1 MENRLK
7 LPTDDLVVLPK
18 DVIPFLKDATAEQLK
33 VLIYYFSQ
41 PATDLASAVKATGL
55 TAQGV
60 ESAFLFWQKA
70 GVFVPMQAEESKK
83 ILPDTGV
90 FRNYDSETLS
100 AAMDGDNEFSTLC
113 NLACEKLQKQ
123 LTKNDF
129 STLFYLY
136 DFVRMP
142 MPVICGV
149 IEDCCKRGKKSMQYI
164 YKKVVALY
172 DDGIDTYDRFEAYM
186 AEREKLN
193 SSIGAIRKL
202 FGMGER
208 ALTAKEEKLFECW
221 FSDWKMPFELIRLA
235 YEKTV
240 DTKGMLSTTYMN
252 GILRRW
258 HDSGFQSLADVA
270 KGEGSRDIKG
280 DSSFVGDDFIEAALS
295 RGFDEDGDKK

>member
-7 LPTDDLVVLPK
+7 LPTDDLVILPK
-18 DVIPFLKDATAEQLK
+18 DVLAFLKDATADQLK
-33 VLIYYFSQ
+33 VLIYCFSD
-41 PATDLASAVKATGL
+41 PDCDLAAAVKATGL
-55 TAQGV
+55 TASGV
-60 ESAFLFWQKA
+60 ESAFAFWQKQGIFA
-70 GVFVPMQAEESKK
+70 PSEKEEKK
-83 ILPDTGV
+83 KTAPSSGV

-100 AAMDGDNEFSTLC
+100 NAMESDAEFSTLC
-113 NLACEKLQKQ
+113 DLACEKLEKQ

-149 IEDCCKRGKKSMQYI
+149 IEDCCNRGKKSLQYI
-164 YKKVVALY
+164 YKRVVGLY
-172 DDGIDTYDRFEAYM
+172 EDGIDSYDRFEEYM
-186 AEREKLN
+186 AEQAHLN
-193 SSIGAIRKL
+193 SNIGALRKL

-208 ALTAKEEKLFECW
+208 ALTAREEKLFGCW
-221 FSDWKMPFELIRLA
+221 FSDWKMPFELVRLA

-258 HDSGFQSLADVA
+258 HDCGYCTLADVA
-270 KGEGSRDIKG
+270 NGESSRKD
-280 DSSFVGDDFIEAALS
+280 DSNSSFVGEDFIEAALS
-295 RGFDEDGDKK
+295 RGFEEDGGNK